1 MKLKRDILFI
11 YIHILFFKLLI
22 HILIGSY
29 NSDSGLTDKKIL
41 AHLDPLKIY
50 QEHGQNISYFYL
62 EKKGCQ
68 ITLNFCFYVIVCKI

>member
-50 QEHGQNISYFYL
+50 QVQGQNISYFL
-62 EKKGCQ
+62 FKKER
-68 ITLNFCFYVIVCKI
+68 LSDKIEFLFLCNSM

>member
-1 MKLKRDILFI
+1 MKLKRDILFS

-50 QEHGQNISYFYL
+50 QEQGQNIR
-62 EKKGCQ
+62 
-68 ITLNFCFYVIVCKI
+68 